1 MTEQEKRQHRCC
13 FTGHRPEKLNMPETE
28 VIAWLESE
36 IRKAIDDG
44 FVTFISG
51 MARGVDIWAAEIVL
65 RLRDEGKPI
74 HLICASPLEG
84 FERSWSEDWKRRYNS
99 VMHQADIVKFV
110 CPGYSRG
117 CFQIRNEWMV
127 DRSARVIAVYNGEA
141 GGTRNTIDYAA
152 KAGACVISE
161 KSASK

>member
-1 MTEQEKRQHRCC
+1 MS
-13 FTGHRPEKLNMPETE
+13 ETD
-28 VIAWLESE
+28 VIAWLDAE

-65 RLRDEGKPI
+65 RLRDEGQPI

-84 FERSWSEDWKRRYNS
+84 FERSWSEDWKWRYNS
-99 VMHQADIVKFV
+99 VMRQADIVKFV

-127 DRSARVIAVYNGEA
+127 DRSARVIAVYNGQR
-141 GGTRNTIDYAA
+141 GGTRNTI
-152 KAGACVISE
+152 
-161 KSASK
+161 ASSRKNGITTIEMKL